1 MNIRMTD
8 LILNY
13 FLNRQG
19 IMTINLI
26 LTHFDI
32 IDRVMIQDKF
42 GHKAPMIPEI
52 FAQIISN
59 PEAQL

>member
-1 MNIRMTD
+1 MKIRITD

-42 GHKAPMIPEI
+42 GHSVPMIPEI
-52 FAQIISN
+52 FA
-59 PEAQL
+59 

>member
-1 MNIRMTD
+1 MKIRMTD

-13 FLNRQG
+13 FMDRKG
-19 IMTINLI
+19 IMTISFV

-32 IDRVMIQDKF
+32 VDKVLIKDKF
-42 GHKAPMIPEI
+42 GRKKPMIPEI

-59 PEAQL
+59 PEF

>member
-1 MNIRMTD
+1 
-8 LILNY
+8 
-13 FLNRQG
+13 
-19 IMTINLI
+19 MTINLI

-42 GHKAPMIPEI
+42 GRKAPMIPEI